1 MSSSLSGFCCC
12 RSWTAESVCY
22 ICYEVMKCFFFL
34 ELVDFFVLELISSYS
49 WSCDFFAPV
58 ILARFFFS
66 FRDRG
71 IGLGEARGDVVPFV
85 F

>member
-1 MSSSLSGFCCC
+1 
-12 RSWTAESVCY
+12 VCY

-34 ELVDFFVLELISSYS
+34 ELGGFLCSGAHFFLFLELRFLCS
-49 WSCDFFAPV
+49 FV
-58 ILARFFFS
+58 LARFFS
-66 FRDRG
+66 SRDRG